1 METTAATSVAER
13 PSAAAGPSLS
23 ADEAADFV
31 ARFRAQLGLP
41 QKPEGYASNFVID
54 SPVLECLHVLRIEF
68 DDIFLELE
76 KAGEGKSGETKKLV
90 GA

>member
-1 METTAATSVAER
+1 METIAATAVSER
-13 PSAAAGPSLS
+13 PPAVAGPSLS
-23 ADEAADFV
+23 VDEAVDFV

-41 QKPEGYASNFVID
+41 QKPEGYVSNFVID

-76 KAGEGKSGETKKLV
+76 KAGEGKSGETKELR
-90 GA
+90 